1 MRKRCAP
8 LHAQRRL
15 VLGPVFFS
23 MESVLRT
30 PQGYEI
36 MNRVRKGQMRGVEKG
51 NISLRREE
59 KVCMMQQ

>member
-1 MRKRCAP
+1 VRKRCAP
-8 LHAQRRL
+8 LYAQCRL

-23 MESVLRT
+23 MESVLRS

-36 MNRVRKGQMRGVEKG
+36 MNRVKKGQMRGVEKG

-59 KVCMMQQ
+59 KVCMMKQ

>member
-1 MRKRCAP
+1 VLLP

-51 NISLRREE
+51 NISLRGEE
-59 KVCMMQQ
+59 KICMMKQ

>member
-1 MRKRCAP
+1 MRKGCAP
-8 LHAQRRL
+8 LHAQHRL

-23 MESVLRT
+23 METVLRT

-59 KVCMMQQ
+59 KVCMMKQ

>member
-1 MRKRCAP
+1 VLLP

-36 MNRVRKGQMRGVEKG
+36 MNRVKDRCAAWKKGTYLLQGKRKYA
-51 NISLRREE
+51 
-59 KVCMMQQ
+59 